1 MVYDKLLAVVKEIEE
16 ADLAGR
22 AFEDVVFVEADHR
35 EVAHFGMEG
44 VAGMEGFF
52 FFG

>member
-1 MVYDKLLAVVKEIEE
+1 VVYDKLLAAVEEIEE
-16 ADLAGR
+16 ADLAGG
-22 AFEDVVFVEADHR
+22 AFEDVVLVEANHG
-35 EVAHFGMEG
+35 EIAHFGMEG